1 MPAGQFD
8 EAFAMLERSFND
20 ASFLKAYKSLP
31 HGDNNPGAKRPEM
44 PRLWTSTTIA
54 DDDDDDDGAEDTVS
68 EGSMHEGYGD
78 NITPPLSLA
87 RRASALPPTPP
98 SQLRDHQSDTM
109 ESQIVPLPPHKSGV
123 STPVLQRSPPT
134 PDLTP
139 PNTRSRTLHPPR
151 PSPTQYPSSAA
162 ESFVTAK
169 EALSQSSAQN
179 SQLSLP
185 FETPV
190 EPTWIKTARQ
200 MYFGAFDDDD
210 DDSLVDEEEG
220 TVTPTKGTFAARP
233 SPSCAGD
240 LERNVENRSDD
251 DTPNN
256 VLDDET
262 LRNVTMRKKRSRM
275 PHARSP
281 RQLEQLGR
289 THGQYKFSAN
299 QVESSP
305 PPRRKKSSHSLKPQV
320 ASNEGGDGAWP
331 AAVNDMLY
339 KHMRDEKSKRLS
351 GVSIS
356 STVVEAMV
364 VLNPPPKSRTLRH
377 AGRNLALRET
387 GSSARTSSDSIETSH
402 HRLRHRKS
410 PLPHR
415 TEMSSDDFGSKAAP
429 RAVSNPEGQM
439 PHRGQIAVSVYTRQR
454 SLRFHARTKPFY
466 TDIQQHR
473 LHHTKPNTALLQA
486 EQSFGS
492 ARPSLSEQLN
502 ATGPELSLSRFD
514 TLPDIK
520 PSRLRHVSAPLHMAR
535 GTRES
540 AQPEEVNTYSTATG
554 ALRVHG
560 LGPKQ
565 GGRSNELGTDT
576 TSPETELC
584 GTLAEHNDLPENDFV
599 ALSHDHTL
607 TLKPH
612 SGLNPGTYDYSMQ
625 SSPRRSE
632 HANARHL
639 HSAAT
644 PASLAVSTFS
654 DRTDLMEV
662 NEATAVNLY
671 PHQNKSLILV
681 QHVSR
686 SSDASRTIGNKS
698 NPDDISTPT
707 ESEESPN
714 DTRSLRPIFTAVVDE
729 PSTPITQSGN
739 PLEVE
744 SPLRNPRAAPQ
755 PPIIQFIPPT
765 PSMEDDRQLALR
777 SPTPAGKLPE
787 RRPSLVQRARRYSE
801 SIIQPFLSRNNS
813 MSRRYSSR
821 DRPQSS
827 SDRDTTLHPFWRP
840 RGFWDEFDSESE
852 DDGYDE
858 PLPAGGDTSDIG
870 HDNDKPKSHWS
881 PRKMSVRMPGFRG
894 TGGFHIGN
902 SLGIDRHGTNV
913 RRPYIAL
920 PSFSRNNTNDVGRAS
935 ASSAP
940 GPILRKRKSEEMLRT
955 LSAYASTDSLRRR
968 TGHGG
973 VAKRYRAHRIPGLG
987 LQVQILGIR
996 GVKGKMREVREKR
1009 EEQARERRRAEIR
1022 GMIGE
1027 KVFHEGSI

>member
-1 MPAGQFD
+1 MSLRATEYTSPLTMPAGQFD

-377 AGRNLALRET
+377 AGRNLAL
-387 GSSARTSSDSIETSH
+387 
-402 HRLRHRKS
+402 
-410 PLPHR
+410 
-415 TEMSSDDFGSKAAP
+415 
-429 RAVSNPEGQM
+429 Q
-439 PHRGQIAVSVYTRQR
+439 
-454 SLRFHARTKPFY
+454 
-466 TDIQQHR
+466 
-473 LHHTKPNTALLQA
+473 
-486 EQSFGS
+486 
-492 ARPSLSEQLN
+492 
-502 ATGPELSLSRFD
+502 
-514 TLPDIK
+514 
-520 PSRLRHVSAPLHMAR
+520 
-535 GTRES
+535 
-540 AQPEEVNTYSTATG
+540 
-554 ALRVHG
+554 
-560 LGPKQ
+560 
-565 GGRSNELGTDT
+565 
-576 TSPETELC
+576 TELC